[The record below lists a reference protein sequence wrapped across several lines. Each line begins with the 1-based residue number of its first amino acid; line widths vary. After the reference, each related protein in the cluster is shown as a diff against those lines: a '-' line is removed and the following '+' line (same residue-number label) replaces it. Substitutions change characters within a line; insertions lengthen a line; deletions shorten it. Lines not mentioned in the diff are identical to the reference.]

1 MITSWNTYEL
11 QNEVLI
17 VDQLRIGFGL
27 GWTCRWKALCTIKNI
42 DYRDGGGKRSDSLTF
57 LMGFTGQKWQM
68 FTSVT
73 KVCLWLIHVSIKST
87 I

>member
-1 MITSWNTYEL
+1 MNLQMIS
-11 QNEVLI
+11 I
-17 VDQLRIGFGL
+17 VYH
-27 GWTCRWKALCTIKNI
+27 KKI
-42 DYRDGGGKRSDSLTF
+42 DNKDGEGKRPDCLTF

-73 KVCLWLIHVSIKST
+73 KVCLRLINIKIT